1 MTGSLALDI
10 IVALAPAPLLLLVF
24 AWLDVFRLT
33 SRGEVAM
40 LLGLGAVTALLA
52 YPVSGRLLDTL
63 PIGFSGYSRFVA
75 PWIEEALKGIA
86 VLGLFYWNRIGFKLD
101 AVIAGFAVGVGFAVI
116 ENSLFLFEF
125 SSRMSFGVW
134 LVRGLGTAIMHGGAT
149 ALFAVVSH
157 EMTENGARARAHQWR
172 LQPLRYLPGLLIAGI
187 VHTIFNQFPENPLL
201 AMMGALVL
209 VPVSLFLVF
218 HFGEVESR
226 AWLDKDHD
234 AHRVYLEALRR
245 DGFQSA
251 EAGPLRAALATRFH
265 GRVADDLV
273 QEYVE
278 LHTALVLRAE
288 EVLRQHAAGEPA
300 PISDVDRAGLTRL
313 KDLRK
318 MLGKAVL
325 AALAPAL
332 PFSRNDLWE
341 LREFEEDACRE

>member
-1 MTGSLALDI
+1 MNATFAIDI
-10 IVALAPAPLLLLVF
+10 AIALAPAPILLLIF
-24 AWLDVFRLT
+24 AWLDVFRL
-33 SRGEVAM
+33 SSKGEVAM

-63 PIGFSGYSRFVA
+63 PIGFSYYSRFVA
-75 PWIEEALKGIA
+75 PWIEEALKGLA

-125 SSRMSFGVW
+125 PRMSFGVW

-157 EMTENGARARAHQWR
+157 EMTENGARGRAHQWK
-172 LQPLRYLPGLLIAGI
+172 LQPVRYIPGLLLAVF
-187 VHTIFNQFPENPLL
+187 VHTVFNQFPENPLL

-218 HFGEVESR
+218 HFGEIESR
-226 AWLDKDHD
+226 AWLDRDHD
-234 AHRVYLEALRR
+234 AHREYLAALRR
-245 DGFQSA
+245 DGFHSA
-251 EAGPLRAALATRFH
+251 EAGPLRAALTTRFQ
-265 GRVADDLV
+265 GRVTDDLV

-300 PISDVDRAGLTRL
+300 PISDVDRAGLARL
-313 KDLRK
+313 RELRK
-318 MLGKAVL
+318 TLGKAVL
-325 AALAPAL
+325 AALSPAL

-341 LREFEEDACRE
+341 LREFEEDARKG